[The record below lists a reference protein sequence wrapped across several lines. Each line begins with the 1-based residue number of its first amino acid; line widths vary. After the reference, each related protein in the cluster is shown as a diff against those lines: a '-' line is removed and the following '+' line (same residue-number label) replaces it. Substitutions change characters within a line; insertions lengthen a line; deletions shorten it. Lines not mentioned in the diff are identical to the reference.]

1 MSIHFPPAFEERMK
15 TLLQDEYAAFAKS
28 YEHPSWQ
35 GLRINPLKIEPS
47 RFLEMQP
54 FSLKPIP
61 WCPTGFYYPEG
72 ERPGKHPYHAAGLY
86 YLQEPSAMSVAEAAE
101 AQPGETVLDLCAA
114 PGGKTTQLAAA
125 LNGQGLLI
133 ANEIHPVRVKAL
145 SENVERLGI
154 RNAIVTNE
162 TPERLADRFPQFFDR
177 IVVDA
182 PCSGEGMFRKLP
194 EALDDWSV
202 EKVTEC
208 HLMQLDILEAA
219 ALMLKPGGTLVYSTC
234 TFAPLENEQ
243 SIVRFLEDHPE
254 FELAP
259 LPHPEYFSPGVP
271 EWADP
276 IKPELAKTVRL
287 WPHRLAGEG
296 HFIARLRK
304 RADAE
309 RVDRMSPRKEKKAKA
324 GVAGRKEALGAW
336 RSFAAENVPA
346 IHEQLQDESAFTLF
360 GEQLY
365 HVPAPSLDLGGLKV
379 VRAGLHLGTVKKNRF
394 EPSHAL
400 ALAAAADD
408 AVRRADFAADDPDLQ
423 RYLRGESLPHDGS
436 GGWTLVTVDGFS
448 LGWGKQ
454 ADGQLKNHYPK
465 GLRWL

>member
-1 MSIHFPPAFEERMK
+1 MNVHLPTAFEVRMK
-15 TLLQDEYAAFAKS
+15 SLLQGEYSAFAKS
-28 YEHPSWQ
+28 YEHPSLH
-35 GLRINPLKIEPS
+35 GLRVNSLKIDMG
-47 RFLEMQP
+47 RFLEIQP
-54 FSLKPIP
+54 FSLKPIA
-61 WCPTGFYYPEG
+61 WCPTGFTYPDG

-101 AQPGETVLDLCAA
+101 AKPGETVLDLCAA

-125 LNGQGLLI
+125 MKGKGLLI
-133 ANEIHPVRVKAL
+133 ANEIHPARVKAL

-154 RNAIVTNE
+154 PNAIVTNE
-162 TPERLADRFPQFFDR
+162 TPEKLAERFPQFFDR
-177 IVVDA
+177 ILVDA

-194 EALDDWSV
+194 EALDDWSS

-219 ALMLKPGGTLVYSTC
+219 ATMLKPGGTLVYSTC

-243 SIVRFLEDHPE
+243 SIVRFLDAHPE
-254 FELAP
+254 FELVP
-259 LPHPEYFSPGVP
+259 LPHPEFFAPGIP
-271 EWADP
+271 EWAEP
-276 IKPELAKTVRL
+276 VKPELALTARL

-296 HFIARLRK
+296 HYIAKLRK
-304 RADAE
+304 RHSEESAE
-309 RVDRMSPRKEKKAKA
+309 RFSPRKEKKAKA
-324 GVAGRKEALGAW
+324 GAAGRKEAIAAW
-336 RSFAAENVPA
+336 RTFSAETVPA
-346 IHEQLQDESAFTLF
+346 FAERLHDDSAFLLF

-365 HVPAPSLDLGGLKV
+365 YSPAPSLDLHGLKV

-400 ALAAAADD
+400 ALAADQTD
-408 AVRRADFAADDPDLQ
+408 AVRSCDFSPDDPDLP
-423 RYLRGESLPHDGS
+423 RYLRGESLARDGS
-436 GGWTLVTVDGFS
+436 NGWTLVTVDGYS

-465 GLRWL
+465 GLRWV